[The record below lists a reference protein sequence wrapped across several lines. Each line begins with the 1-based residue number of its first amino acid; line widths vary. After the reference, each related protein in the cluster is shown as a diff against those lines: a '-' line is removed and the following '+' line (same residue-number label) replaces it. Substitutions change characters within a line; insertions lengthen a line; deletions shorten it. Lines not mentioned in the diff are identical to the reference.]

1 MSFSL
6 ASSSYSWQYV
16 LLSPGGIRLVLSSA
30 KYLGPNLNL
39 LLISLISVVASPCTS
54 IIPQVILQ
62 TLEFVSSQ
70 HHLCL
75 EREV

>member
-30 KYLGPNLNL
+30 KYPGPNLNL
-39 LLISLISVVASPCTS
+39 LLISLISVVASCTT

-62 TLEFVSSQ
+62 TLEFGSSQ